1 MHCGSCD
8 AGQHR
13 GGEMNLFVILLL
25 GIALFFMGA
34 TVMLMALVREYEKL
48 LRDKEPLEPIKF
60 WEDEADE

>member
-1 MHCGSCD
+1 
-8 AGQHR
+8 
-13 GGEMNLFVILLL
+13 MNLFVILLL

-60 WEDEADE
+60 WEDEANE